1 MEISAI
7 LYSLIKAIPAVRDIF
22 LKIQEMRQ
30 AEIITQIDIFH
41 VKKQDKKSLLL
52 FKIEKAQTNEEKI
65 ILFST
70 YNDIDRLP
78 DN

>member
-30 AEIITQIDIFH
+30 ADIITQIDIFH

-65 ILFST
+65 ILFSA

>member
-1 MEISAI
+1 
-7 LYSLIKAIPAVRDIF
+7 
-22 LKIQEMRQ
+22 MRQ

-65 ILFST
+65 ILFSA

>member
-65 ILFST
+65 ILFSA